1 MPPSITPPSQTDRFG
16 GLDGLRAVAVG
27 LVLCYHL
34 FPSSLPG
41 GFLGVDVFFVIS
53 GFLITS
59 LLLREI
65 DLRGGIRLGAFWRR
79 RARRLLPALALVL
92 LVSTGAALLI
102 GGDLLVGIAAQLA
115 GAAFFVSNWVFVAN
129 GADYF
134 ARDNPELFRN
144 TWSLSIE
151 EQFYILL
158 PLLVL
163 ALVRLRGRG
172 SRTIPLVALGLVSAA
187 LMFELSLNRADPNRI
202 YFGSDTHTFGLF
214 LGAAMAMLLHRT
226 ADGGSADE
234 PAGIARQLVYGGTAL
249 AGMAVLGWLA
259 WTLPEGSPA
268 SFEGGFQLTTA
279 ASLAIVWGV
288 TRQGAW
294 IGTALDV
301 QPLRWIGERSYGIY
315 LWHWPLLLI
324 FGAAFGADGGWL
336 APVLTLTVT
345 VLFAALSHSYV
356 EQPVRRFGLR
366 RSLRLLF
373 RIGEHS
379 RRQRLVAVGLGAV
392 LAVTVPATAYAVAT
406 APQLSS
412 AAEAIARGQAAL
424 DQRSVE
430 KPAAG
435 KPAAPGGSP
444 ASDDSAGP
452 PDRSAEASREQEG
465 GSKDGSKSGAKK
477 ESKKKDRTPPPPVP
491 ISPDGRDIS
500 AVGDSVMLAS
510 LPELERA
517 LPGIAVDAAVSRGMG
532 AGVGIIADLSAQG
545 ALRSVLV
552 IGLGTNGP
560 VQPEELEAIRQTA
573 GERPVVLVNAH
584 ADREWIP
591 GVNEQLAGFADAHR
605 GVVLADWDGS
615 VAGVPDALAG
625 DDIHPNPSGGEI
637 YASSVQ
643 HALEELQQPGEAIG
657 FALPRR

>member
-1 MPPSITPPSQTDRFG
+1 MASSTAQSPSRTGRFG
-16 GLDGLRAVAVG
+16 GLDGLRAIAVG
-27 LVLCYHL
+27 LVLWYHL

-59 LLLREI
+59 FLLREI

-115 GAAFFVSNWVFVAN
+115 GATFFVSNWVFIAN

-134 ARDNPELFRN
+134 ARDTPELFRN

-163 ALVRLRGRG
+163 ALVRMRSRG
-172 SRTIPLVALGLVSAA
+172 SRVLPLAALGLVSAA
-187 LMFELSLNRADPNRI
+187 LMFELSLSGADPTRV
-202 YFGSDTHTFGLF
+202 YFGSDSHTFGLL
-214 LGAAMAMLLHRT
+214 LGAAMAMLLHR
-226 ADGGSADE
+226 
-234 PAGIARQLVYGGTAL
+234 PAAEAAAESPGPARQLGYGAAAL

-268 SFEGGFQLTTA
+268 SFQGGFQLATA
-279 ASLAIVWGV
+279 ASMAIIWGV
-288 TRQGAW
+288 TRRGAW

-315 LWHWPLLLI
+315 LWHWPLLLV
-324 FGAAFGADGGWL
+324 FGAAFGAGAGWII
-336 APVLTLTVT
+336 PVLTLLVT
-345 VLFAALSHSYV
+345 VLFAALSHSFV

-373 RIGEHS
+373 RIGDHS
-379 RRQRLVAVGLGAV
+379 RRQRLVAAGLGAV

-406 APQLSS
+406 APQQTS

-424 DQRSVE
+424 EEGRGG
-430 KPAAG
+430 PAEGDA
-435 KPAAPGGSP
+435 AAPGAAEQP
-444 ASDDSAGP
+444 AH
-452 PDRSAEASREQEG
+452 EG
-465 GSKDGSKSGAKK
+465 GSKGGAADGAADGTEADGGPSA
-477 ESKKKDRTPPPPVP
+477 PPPPV
-491 ISPDGRDIS
+491 SPDGRDIS

-510 LPELERA
+510 LPELEQA

-532 AGVGIIADLSAQG
+532 AGVGIVSDLSSQG

-560 VQPEELEAIRQTA
+560 VQPEELEAIRQLA

-584 ADREWIP
+584 ADRDWIP
-591 GVNEQLAGFADAHR
+591 GVNERLADFAAVHR
-605 GVVLADWDGS
+605 GVVVADWNGS
-615 VAGVPDALAG
+615 VTGVPDALAG

-637 YASSVQ
+637 YASSVR

>member
-1 MPPSITPPSQTDRFG
+1 MPTAQTRSPASAGRFG

-115 GAAFFVSNWVFVAN
+115 GAAFFVSNWVFIAI

-134 ARDNPELFRN
+134 TRDTPELFRN

-172 SRTIPLVALGLVSAA
+172 SRAIPLATLGLGSAA
-187 LMFELSLNRADPNRI
+187 LMFELSVSGADPTRV
-202 YFGSDTHTFGLF
+202 YFGSDSHTFGLLF
-214 LGAAMAMLLHRT
+214 GAAMAMLLHRP
-226 ADGGSADE
+226 ADAGE
-234 PAGIARQLVYGGTAL
+234 PRRPGVPRQLLYGITAL
-249 AGMAVLGWLA
+249 AGMGVLGWLA
-259 WTLPEGSPA
+259 WTLPEGSAA
-268 SFEGGFQLTTA
+268 SFEGGFQLATA

-288 TRQGAW
+288 TRPGAW

-315 LWHWPLLLI
+315 LWHWPVLLI
-324 FGAAFGADGGWL
+324 LGAAFGTGWI
-336 APVLTLTVT
+336 APVLTLLVT
-345 VLFAALSHSYV
+345 VLFAALSHSFV

-366 RSLRLLF
+366 RSLRMLF
-373 RIGEHS
+373 RIGDHS
-379 RRQRLVAVGLGAV
+379 RRQRLVAAGLGAV

-424 DQRSVE
+424 DQRAVE
-430 KPAAG
+430 PSDAPADGGATASDPAEEPARGEDPAG
-435 KPAAPGGSP
+435 KRKSSAKKGSKADGGTAAPP
-444 ASDDSAGP
+444 L
-452 PDRSAEASREQEG
+452 
-465 GSKDGSKSGAKK
+465 
-477 ESKKKDRTPPPPVP
+477 PV
-491 ISPDGRDIS
+491 SPDGRDIS

-510 LPELERA
+510 LPELEQA
-517 LPGIAVDAAVSRGMG
+517 LPGISVDAAVSRGMG
-532 AGVGIIADLSAQG
+532 AGVEIVSDLSSQG

-560 VQPEELEAIRQTA
+560 VQPDELEAIRQTA
-573 GERPVVLVNAH
+573 GDRPVVLVNAH
-584 ADREWIP
+584 ADRDWIP
-591 GVNEQLAGFADAHR
+591 GVNDALADFAAAHR
-605 GVVLADWDGS
+605 GVVVADWTGA

-643 HALEELQQPGEAIG
+643 QALDELQQPGEAIG

>member
-1 MPPSITPPSQTDRFG
+1 MAPSVTPPSQTDRFG
-16 GLDGLRAVAVG
+16 GLDGLRAIAVG

-34 FPSSLPG
+34 FPSALPG

-115 GAAFFVSNWVFVAN
+115 GAAFFVSNWVFIAT

-134 ARDNPELFRN
+134 TRDTPELFRN

-172 SRTIPLVALGLVSAA
+172 SRAIPLATLGLGSAA
-187 LMFELSLNRADPNRI
+187 LMFELSVSGADPTRV
-202 YFGSDTHTFGLF
+202 YFGSDSHTFGLLF
-214 LGAAMAMLLHRT
+214 GAAMAMLLHRP
-226 ADGGSADE
+226 ADAGE
-234 PAGIARQLVYGGTAL
+234 PRRPGVPRQLLYGITAL
-249 AGMAVLGWLA
+249 AGMGVLGWLA
-259 WTLPEGSPA
+259 WTLPEGSAA
-268 SFEGGFQLTTA
+268 SFEGGFQLATA

-288 TRQGAW
+288 TRPGAW

-315 LWHWPLLLI
+315 LWHWPVLLI
-324 FGAAFGADGGWL
+324 LGAAFGTGWI
-336 APVLTLTVT
+336 APVLTLLVT
-345 VLFAALSHSYV
+345 VLFAALSHSFV

-366 RSLRLLF
+366 RSLRMLF
-373 RIGEHS
+373 RIGDHS
-379 RRQRLVAVGLGAV
+379 RRQRLVAAGLGAV

-424 DQRSVE
+424 DQRAVE
-430 KPAAG
+430 PSNAPAD
-435 KPAAPGGSP
+435 GGAT
-444 ASDDSAGP
+444 ASDPAEEPARGEDSAGK
-452 PDRSAEASREQEG
+452 RKSSAKK
-465 GSKDGSKSGAKK
+465 GSKADGGTAA
-477 ESKKKDRTPPPPVP
+477 PPLPV
-491 ISPDGRDIS
+491 SLDGRDIS

-510 LPELERA
+510 LPELEQA
-517 LPGIAVDAAVSRGMG
+517 LPGISVDAAVSRGMG
-532 AGVGIIADLSAQG
+532 AGVGIVSDLSSQG

-560 VQPEELEAIRQTA
+560 VQPDELEAIRQTA
-573 GERPVVLVNAH
+573 GDRPVVLVNAH
-584 ADREWIP
+584 ADRDWIP
-591 GVNEQLAGFADAHR
+591 GVNDALADFAAAHR
-605 GVVLADWDGS
+605 GVVVADWTGA

-643 HALEELQQPGEAIG
+643 QALDELQQPGEAIG